1 MIQVLIQLLVVLLVL
16 CVVFWIVKL
25 AASQFGAP
33 PLVVQIC
40 GIILLLVF
48 LLYVI
53 QAFGIAGGGAGPHW
67 KWSNP

>member
-25 AASQFGAP
+25 AAGQFGAP
-33 PLVVQIC
+33 PIVVQIV
-40 GIILLLVF
+40 GLILLLIF
-48 LLYVI
+48 ILYLVN
-53 QAFGIAGGGAGPHW
+53 AFGIAGGGAGPHW